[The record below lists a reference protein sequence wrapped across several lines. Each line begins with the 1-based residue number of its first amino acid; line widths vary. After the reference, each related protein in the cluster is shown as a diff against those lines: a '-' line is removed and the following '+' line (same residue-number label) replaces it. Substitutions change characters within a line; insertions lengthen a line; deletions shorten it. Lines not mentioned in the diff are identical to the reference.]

1 MGFYH
6 PATLVK
12 DAQRRGVRFR
22 PIDVQAS
29 QWDCVV
35 EDDGAIRIGLRYVD
49 GLRAEVGQR
58 IVQPSPAFATR
69 PTGFG
74 AASRPCSAARSAAAT
89 TSG

>member
-35 EDDGAIRIGLRYVD
+35 EDDGAIRLGLRYVE

-58 IVQPSPAFATR
+58 IGAGPAFA
-69 PTGFG
+69 
-74 AASRPCSAARSAAAT
+74 AAPAPLRRGKPPCCGARSAAAT